1 MLIQKLWFFRYN
13 QYYGVSFYGFNLS
26 NSLKASIW
34 SFELFQFSDYFLS
47 NMILQCITI
56 YLYEKSQSGYDV
68 STGSGQTL
76 QQTPKIPGSWSAK
89 IMRNQVTGPI
99 VAYLL
104 LLYLPLC
111 YTVIFTLGE
120 SVLIE
125 PSWLE
130 LLLLEILPPPVRAWF
145 MKSDSVK
152 LIFDWWIG
160 ESKLW
165 WICELS
171 LGVFFLV
178 CPKNG
183 CRLIVEI
190 SSILNNRKSNVKEF
204 R

>member
-1 MLIQKLWFFRYN
+1 MTVIFT
-13 QYYGVSFYGFNLS
+13 
-26 NSLKASIW
+26 SL
-34 SFELFQFSDYFLS
+34 
-47 NMILQCITI
+47 
-56 YLYEKSQSGYDV
+56 
-68 STGSGQTL
+68 
-76 QQTPKIPGSWSAK
+76 
-89 IMRNQVTGPI
+89 
-99 VAYLL
+99 
-104 LLYLPLC
+104 
-111 YTVIFTLGE
+111 IFTLGE

-183 CRLIVEI
+183 FRLIVEI
-190 SSILNNRKSNVKEF
+190 SSILNNKKNWMSKSLEFQFQVLRWWILRPESFIHTVIDPTRDGWIKEF
-204 R
+204 KKWKWCSGLF